1 MHEFSIAEELL
12 KAALEVAETHDQ
24 RAVER
29 VRVRIG
35 RLRQIVPEALAFAFD
50 ALTKGTLAEGAAL
63 VWEEVPTRVRCRKC
77 ETVFQ
82 PEEDWFWSCP
92 SCGAAG
98 GEVLEGEELILESVT
113 LFSEG

>member
-12 KAALEVAETHDQ
+12 KATLEVAESHDR

-29 VRVRIG
+29 VRVHIG
-35 RLRQIVPEALAFAFD
+35 RLRQVVPDALTFAFD

-63 VWEEVPTRVRCRKC
+63 VWEEVPTRVRCRQC

-113 LFSEG
+113 LCSEG